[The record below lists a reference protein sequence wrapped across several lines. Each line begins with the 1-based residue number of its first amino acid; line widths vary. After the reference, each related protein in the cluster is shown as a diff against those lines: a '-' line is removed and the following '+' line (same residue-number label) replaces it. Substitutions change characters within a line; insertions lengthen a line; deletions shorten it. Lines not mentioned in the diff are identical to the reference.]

1 MRACFALLSLL
12 LLASSAAAADG
23 LVEPREV
30 RKVVADGKHN
40 AFTALAHFKD
50 RYWLAFRSAKEHNT
64 LDGDII
70 VMTSKD
76 GKEWTEAFRHN
87 VLPDDRDPQFLNTGK
102 RLILYNNAMKG
113 VDMTAYATYTD
124 DGEKWSKPQTVY
136 EPRFILWK
144 PCKHGDKFYAT
155 AHKKDETGDGKGR
168 AVHMIVSDDGLAW
181 KKVSTIREGNWE
193 SETTLHFGPG
203 DKATAFLRQKYG
215 SPDAQ
220 MYTSEPPYEKWTLS
234 KEKVPHFSGHSACT
248 FKGVSYLLSRT
259 KDGKKMGTMI
269 YTFADGKLKP
279 YCALPSGG
287 DCSYAEAVEMG
298 DNMLVSFYSTHEGTT
313 NIYVAVVPLAK

>member
-1 MRACFALLSLL
+1 MSHCMKSLAFLPVLL
-12 LLASSAAAADG
+12 LVIARVAAADG
-23 LVEPREV
+23 MVEPREV

-50 RYWLAFRSAKEHNT
+50 RYWLAFRAAKEHNT
-64 LDGDII
+64 LDGDIV

-113 VDMTAYATYTD
+113 TEMTAFAIFTD

-144 PCKHGDKFYAT
+144 PCAHAGKFYAT
-155 AHKKDETGDGKGR
+155 AHKKDETGAGKGR

-193 SETTLHFGPG
+193 SETTLHFG
-203 DKATAFLRQKYG
+203 
-215 SPDAQ
+215 
-220 MYTSEPPYEKWTLS
+220 
-234 KEKVPHFSGHSACT
+234 
-248 FKGVSYLLSRT
+248 
-259 KDGKKMGTMI
+259 
-269 YTFADGKLKP
+269 
-279 YCALPSGG
+279 
-287 DCSYAEAVEMG
+287 
-298 DNMLVSFYSTHEGTT
+298 
-313 NIYVAVVPLAK
+313 